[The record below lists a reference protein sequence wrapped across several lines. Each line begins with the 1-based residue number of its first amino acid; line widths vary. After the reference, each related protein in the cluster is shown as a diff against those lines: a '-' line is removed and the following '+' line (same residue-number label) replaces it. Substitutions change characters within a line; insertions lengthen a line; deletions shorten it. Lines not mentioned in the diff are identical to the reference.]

1 MNFDI
6 KFTPFF
12 DCDEVQK
19 MFGFEW
25 DNLIDADAAEN
36 DSYIAI
42 KCDDATLED
51 LYEDAEWFKNKFE
64 DARLEHT
71 NCQIKVVEYLRSV
84 GYRSDVLMYVHY

>member
-19 MFGFEW
+19 KFGFEW

-36 DSYIAI
+36 DSYMTI
-42 KCDDATLED
+42 KCDDGTLEG
-51 LYEDAEWFKNKFE
+51 LYEDAEWFKNKFCDGSVE
-64 DARLEHT
+64 RTH
-71 NCQIKVVEYLRSV
+71 CQIKLVEYLRSV

>member
-25 DNLIDADAAEN
+25 NNLIDAEAAEN
-36 DSYIAI
+36 DSYITI
-42 KCDDATLED
+42 ECDDAALED
-51 LYEDAEWFKNKFE
+51 LYEDAAWFKNKFCDGSIE
-64 DARLEHT
+64 RT

-84 GYRSDVLMYVHY
+84 GYRGDVLMYVHY